1 MTVPIT
7 VQQIRTAAKA
17 VGSAANLQSVL
28 TSLDRYGA
36 DVGLDRLHRLVHY
49 LAQLMHESGSFKFDK
64 EIWGPTPAQQRY
76 DTRTDLGN
84 TPEKDGDGF
93 LYRGRGPIQLTG
105 KGNYTS
111 FRDWCR
117 RKGYRCPDF
126 VADPDAINS
135 DPWEGLVPIWYWDEA
150 TGQSL
155 NRWADQNDIET
166 ITKKIN
172 GGKNGLAD
180 RIDYYG
186 RLALVVCGYS
196 PDVSGAKAFQR
207 AAGFTGDAVDGD
219 VGPKTRAAL
228 HKALLAR
235 SAASG
240 DETVRS
246 SPVVEE
252 TVIEKSVPVPVDRPV
267 VPEKVEKEV
276 RQKSSWGAWLT
287 TAIGALGGLGTWL
300 ANANPQLIIIL
311 VGAGLLCGGIILF
324 GGEWIVRRV
333 KSIRREIEA

>member
-7 VQQIRTAAKA
+7 AQQIRTAAKA
-17 VGSAANLQSVL
+17 TGSAANLQSVL
-28 TSLDRYGA
+28 TSLEKFGA

-49 LAQLMHESGSFKFDK
+49 LAQLMHESGSFKYDK

-76 DTRTDLGN
+76 DTRVDLGN
-84 TPEKDGDGF
+84 TPAVDGDGF

-105 KGNYTS
+105 KSNYTQ

-117 RKGYRCPDF
+117 KQGYNAPDF
-126 VADPDAINS
+126 VAQPDAVNT
-135 DPWEGLVPIWYWDEA
+135 DPWEGLVPIWYW
-150 TGQSL
+150 TTRNL
-155 NRWADQNDIET
+155 NNWADQNDIET

-186 RLALVVCGYS
+186 RLALVVCGYA
-196 PDVSGAKAFQR
+196 PDEAGAKAFQK
-207 AAGFTGDAVDGD
+207 AAGFSPESIDGD

-235 SAASG
+235 SAVSG
-240 DETVRS
+240 DEAVRS
-246 SPVVEE
+246 APVVEE
-252 TVIEKSVPVPVDRPV
+252 TVVEKPVPVPVDRPV
-267 VPEKVEKEV
+267 VPAKVEKEV
-276 RQKSSWGAWLT
+276 RQKTSWGAWLT
-287 TAIGALGGLGTWL
+287 TALGAAGGLGTWL
-300 ANANPQLIIIL
+300 ASADPQLIIIL
-311 VGAGLLCGGIILF
+311 VGAGLLCGALILF

-333 KSIRREIEA
+333 KSIRKELEA

>member
-7 VQQIRTAAKA
+7 AQQIRTAAKA
-17 VGSAANLQSVL
+17 AGSAANLQSVL

-93 LYRGRGPIQLTG
+93 LYRGRGAIQITG
-105 KGNYTS
+105 KANYREFTA
-111 FRDWCR
+111 WA
-117 RKGYRCPDF
+117 RKLDKSAPDF
-126 VADPDAINS
+126 VAQPDLVNT
-135 DPWEGLVPIWYWDEA
+135 DPWEGLVPIWYW
-150 TGQSL
+150 TTRNL
-155 NRWADQNDIET
+155 NTWADQNDIET

-196 PDVSGAKAFQR
+196 PDVSGAKAFQK

-228 HKALLAR
+228 HKALLSR
-235 SAASG
+235 SAVSG
-240 DETVRS
+240 AEEVRS
-246 SPVVEE
+246 APVVEE
-252 TVIEKSVPVPVDRPV
+252 TTVEKAV
-267 VPEKVEKEV
+267 VPETVEKQV
-276 RQKSSWGAWLT
+276 KKKFNLFGWVS
-287 TAIGALGGLGTWL
+287 AIFSGGGLGALGLAGMNWQAIVALGGVV
-300 ANANPQLIIIL
+300 IIAFVVVIL
-311 VGAGLLCGGIILF
+311 LRQKIIAA
-324 GGEWIVRRV
+324 IRDVRQAV
-333 KSIRREIEA
+333 EE

>member
-7 VQQIRTAAKA
+7 AQQIRTAAKA
-17 VGSAANLQSVL
+17 AGSAANLQSVL
-28 TSLDRYGA
+28 NSLDRYGA

-76 DTRTDLGN
+76 DTRTDLGS

-93 LYRGRGPIQLTG
+93 LYRGRGAIQITG
-105 KGNYTS
+105 KSNYVQ

-117 RKGYRCPDF
+117 KKGYNPPDF
-126 VADPDAINS
+126 VAQPDLVNT
-135 DPWEGLVPIWYWDEA
+135 DPWEGLVPIWYW
-150 TGQSL
+150 TTRNL
-155 NRWADQNDIET
+155 NSWADQNDIET

-196 PDVSGAKAFQR
+196 PDVSGAKAFQK

-228 HKALLAR
+228 HNALLAR
-235 SAASG
+235 SAVSS
-240 DETVRS
+240 DEAVRS
-246 SPVVEE
+246 APVVEE
-252 TVIEKSVPVPVDRPV
+252 TTVERPV
-267 VPEKVEKEV
+267 VPKKVEQEV
-276 RQKSSWGAWLT
+276 KQKTNWLSTIFGGIFGAGGFAAWL
-287 TAIGALGGLGTWL
+287 AGMDRDAL
-300 ANANPQLIIIL
+300 IL
-311 VGAGLLCGGIILF
+311 VAGIALFVVIGVLIGGRWL
-324 GGEWIVRRV
+324 VRRV
-333 KSIRREIEA
+333 KDIRQELEA

>member
-7 VQQIRTAAKA
+7 AQQIRAAAKA
-17 VGSAANLQSVL
+17 TGSAANLQSVL
-28 TSLDRYGA
+28 TSLERYGA

-105 KGNYTS
+105 KRNYAA

-117 RKGYRCPDF
+117 RKGYKCPDF
-126 VADPDAINS
+126 VADPDAINT

-196 PDVSGAKAFQR
+196 PDASGAKAFQK
-207 AAGFTGDAVDGD
+207 AAGFVGDAIDGD

-228 HKALLAR
+228 HNALLAR
-235 SAASG
+235 SAVSG
-240 DETVRS
+240 DEAVRS
-246 SPVVEE
+246 APVVEE
-252 TVIEKSVPVPVDRPV
+252 TTVEKPV
-267 VPEKVEKEV
+267 VPETVEKQV
-276 RQKSSWGAWLT
+276 KKKFNLFGWVS
-287 TAIGALGGLGTWL
+287 AIFSGGGLGALGLAGMNWQAIVALGGV
-300 ANANPQLIIIL
+300 IIIAF
-311 VGAGLLCGGIILF
+311 VVAILLRQKIIAA
-324 GGEWIVRRV
+324 IKDVRQAV
-333 KSIRREIEA
+333 EE